1 MTLGEFFLPKSFRVN
16 SVLMVASTEV
26 AELFH
31 SHDDAKFVDNV
42 IMHGGFNDAGLLW
55 LIFVNLQLN

>member
-1 MTLGEFFLPKSFRVN
+1 
-16 SVLMVASTEV
+16 MVASTEV